1 MAIVGRRQTPGS
13 DPGFHEH
20 QAATKPFPAIG
31 RGRTKASSSSN
42 GSSSDDDAAQ
52 PHAVLPTTRSGS
64 LGASC
69 ESEFRGVVTL
79 PPPAGLGTTSDLK
92 KKKNRYVLLTCL
104 SFCAAVVSLRVITS
118 LIRCSTSSSSFVV
131 RCCWL
136 VDTDST
142 CIYHRLAFEDV
153 GYCSHADF
161 VDDGGE

>member
-92 KKKNRYVLLTCL
+92 KKNRYVLLTCL